1 MADES
6 EGSALTILWGVT
18 VVVMAVIMIFMAI
31 AMSEEPTAALF
42 GLGGLFAG
50 ALLATTYQMSRNQKR
65 RPSPPEAVNA
75 LMDRMQILEQE
86 QHRMAEL
93 EERVDFAERLLAR
106 AQDAALLPD
115 MRRSDGRGS

>member
-6 EGSALTILWGVT
+6 EGGALTILWGVT
-18 VVVMAVIMIFMAI
+18 VVVMAVFMIFMAI
-31 AMSEEPTAALF
+31 AMSEEPPAALF

-50 ALLATTYQMSRNQKR
+50 ALLATTYQMSRNRKR
-65 RPSPPEAVNA
+65 RPPPPEAVNA
-75 LMDRMQILEQE
+75 LMDRMQMLEQE
-86 QHRMAEL
+86 QQRMAEL

-115 MRRSDGRGS
+115 MRRGDGRGL

>member
-18 VVVMAVIMIFMAI
+18 VVVMAVFMIFMAI

-86 QHRMAEL
+86 QQRMAEL